1 MDKEFWLDKWARDE
15 IGFHEP
21 AGNRLLQRWWPD
33 LAVPPGTQVL
43 VPLCGKSV
51 DLRWLQQQG
60 YRVLGIEL
68 SEKAVQAFFDEQG
81 LPAQVEPAGA
91 FQRWSADGIE
101 ILQGDVFSLTAELLA
116 EVGALYD
123 RAALIALP
131 AELRS
136 KYAELLRRLL
146 SPKVRGLLVTLEY
159 LPDEETG
166 PPYSVSEQEMHRL
179 FDVSFALSVLVRED
193 VLAENPKFLE
203 RGRQEL
209 YEVAYALLPAA

>member
-1 MDKEFWLDKWARDE
+1 MDKDFWLDKWARDE

-33 LAVPPGTQVL
+33 LAVPPETQVL

-81 LPAQVEPAGA
+81 LQAQVEPAGA

-136 KYAELLRRLL
+136 KYVELLRRLL

-159 LPDEETG
+159 LPDEEAG